1 MMIHT
6 IGLVNTYQDVY
17 QELIVV
23 ISINAI
29 KLDNILLSLYI
40 ALNFADRKIAYFFL
54 IALLLKCIYNY
65 FFISKNKHNNIILA
79 VGLFSSWISLSAYIN
94 NVPLHE
100 LDNYFRFLLLLP
112 LLFINLRN
120 TNLQGIIFSRLFS
133 LDLI

>member
-1 MMIHT
+1 M
-6 IGLVNTYQDVY
+6 
-17 QELIVV
+17 

-40 ALNFADRKIAYFFL
+40 TLNFADRKIAYFFL

-100 LDNYFRFLLLLP
+100 LNNYFNFYY
-112 LLFINLRN
+112 
-120 TNLQGIIFSRLFS
+120 TGIIYKLEILIFKGLFFFRLFS